1 MLPCF
6 VFSLTLS
13 EEFLLIFYILTHTI
27 VKNEGILEL
36 NVMDTTGTTVD
47 YSG

>member
-6 VFSLTLS
+6 AFSLTLS
-13 EEFLLIFYILTHTI
+13 EESLLIFYILTHTI
-27 VKNEGILEL
+27 IKNEGILEL